1 MRDACWFGAKH
12 DISAPQG
19 RPIRTSCQGEKKKV
33 AKHSRPAIGKHT
45 RANTHT
51 HVCTV
56 ACKTAPLKLPPSKG
70 CVQAAAQNV
79 VHYCEV
85 STHHHH
91 HHHHH
96 PHQWAKY
103 QRLAASSGWGR
114 RSKPRRRCSRGF
126 VGACR
131 VW

>member
-19 RPIRTSCQGEKKKV
+19 RPIRTSCQVEKKKM
-33 AKHSRPAIGKHT
+33 AKALKAGYRKTHAQ
-45 RANTHT
+45 THT

-56 ACKTAPLKLPPSKG
+56 ACKTAPLKLPPSEG
-70 CVQAAAQNV
+70 CVQADEQNV

-85 STHHHH
+85 LTHHHH
-91 HHHHH
+91 HHYHH

-103 QRLAASSGWGR
+103 QWLAASSGWGR
-114 RSKPRRRCSRGF
+114 RSKPRSWCSRGF